1 MNWTGGTLQRTKHA
15 NKGVI
20 QKQKAHFAR
29 ARTQLQHSPGTPAAP
44 FRPDF
49 LQGSDTYDLGQRLPA
64 FSTGSVRRTGHSA
77 RKHREEGNYHSPTTQ
92 KPRHTHGHS
101 NSQGRSPHFSQSRRH
116 TRDDNERQ
124 EGLKRKGADAD
135 SETQLLEANKERLL
149 RQQDWV
155 GVARS
160 RPVDMHFL
168 SIKEKSRTG
177 KRRKLDAK
185 NATSTRRQSPTTFLR
200 QTGQDQLVGHDD
212 TFMSGALPVLTTADN
227 IRIRIGSEVLTTAA
241 STQPNND
248 ARSQTKSD
256 SMLFDEEG
264 EDATQVLESDA
275 PRSIPSASHTHA
287 ADPRLDVSLRVQSDR
302 SYLPEQGPYARN
314 NPTQRPD
321 DHAKRNYHTAAGSDV
336 LDQSS
341 HESEATG
348 PSYRLMHHVG
358 GVERPLKLVFG
369 KRRPSMTSPAASA
382 IHRTGELQHVHADL
396 TAKETKTGYVS
407 RNFGEPPQLGVRRH
421 PYPPSIDDQEP
432 WRPYLDTGTSSSGHV
447 RVDDG
452 TGTSVPQPH
461 VPAQNTKAD
470 RTSWPQH
477 AAQGNLT
484 HVNLSKVSA
493 SLPAV
498 TPQGGR
504 VPAARPLPRPSVIKE
519 VNNDEALWQSFV
531 LGSDPQSTTETI
543 HTHSEASEDSMSR
556 ATKGYAST
564 RLPLSNA
571 VTSVSSIPFPST
583 PFKSLSGQAS
593 RISDD
598 VQYAPHSG
606 SRSITSM
613 ASDGLWGRIN
623 SPSEEDVQDEDQGE
637 EISARSRFS
646 EQSPHASLQNHA
658 SHDSAMFSNTGTS
671 CSESGQRGRAWKR
684 CLPPGWGF
692 IYMGHTR
699 QRLSGY
705 RELIA
710 DRWT

>member
-1 MNWTGGTLQRTKHA
+1 MQF
-15 NKGVI
+15 V
-20 QKQKAHFAR
+20 
-29 ARTQLQHSPGTPAAP
+29 
-44 FRPDF
+44 
-49 LQGSDTYDLGQRLPA
+49 
-64 FSTGSVRRTGHSA
+64 
-77 RKHREEGNYHSPTTQ
+77 
-92 KPRHTHGHS
+92 
-101 NSQGRSPHFSQSRRH
+101 
-116 TRDDNERQ
+116 
-124 EGLKRKGADAD
+124 
-135 SETQLLEANKERLL
+135 
-149 RQQDWV
+149 
-155 GVARS
+155 
-160 RPVDMHFL
+160 
-168 SIKEKSRTG
+168 SIKEKSRIG

-185 NATSTRRQSPTTFLR
+185 TATSTPRRTPAASR
-200 QTGQDQLVGHDD
+200 CRTGRDQLVGHDD

-227 IRIRIGSEVLTTAA
+227 IRIRIGSDALTTVA
-241 STQPNND
+241 STQANND
-248 ARSQTKSD
+248 AWSQTNSD

-264 EDATQVLESDA
+264 EDATQVPESDA
-275 PRSIPSASHTHA
+275 PRSIPSASHAHA

-302 SYLPEQGPYARN
+302 SYSPEQGSYARN

-321 DHAKRNYHTAAGSDV
+321 NHAKRNHHTAAGLDV

-348 PSYRLMHHVG
+348 PSYRLTHHVG

-382 IHRTGELQHVHADL
+382 IHRIGELQHVHADL

-407 RNFGEPPQLGVRRH
+407 RNFGEPHQLGVRRH
-421 PYPPSIDDQEP
+421 PRPPSIDDQEP
-432 WRPYLDTGTSSSGHV
+432 WRPYVDAGTSSSGHV

-461 VPAQNTKAD
+461 VPARNTKVD

-484 HVNLSKVSA
+484 HVNLSRVSA

-498 TPQGGR
+498 TPRGGR
-504 VPAARPLPRPSVIKE
+504 VPDARALPRLSLIKE

-531 LGSDPQSTTETI
+531 LGSDPQFAIQTI
-543 HTHSEASEDSMSR
+543 HTHNEASEDSMSR

-571 VTSVSSIPFPST
+571 VTSVSSTPFPST
-583 PFKSLSGQAS
+583 PFKLLSGQAS

-623 SPSEEDVQDEDQGE
+623 SPSEDT
-637 EISARSRFS
+637 SARSRFG

-658 SHDSAMFSNTGTS
+658 SHDSAMFSNTGKS
-671 CSESGQRGRAWKR
+671 RSESGQRGRAWDDDVSR
-684 CLPPGWGF
+684 
-692 IYMGHTR
+692 R
-699 QRLSGY
+699 AQASGSVVY
-705 RELIA
+705 QPAGGSSVWDIP
-710 DRWT
+710 DSG